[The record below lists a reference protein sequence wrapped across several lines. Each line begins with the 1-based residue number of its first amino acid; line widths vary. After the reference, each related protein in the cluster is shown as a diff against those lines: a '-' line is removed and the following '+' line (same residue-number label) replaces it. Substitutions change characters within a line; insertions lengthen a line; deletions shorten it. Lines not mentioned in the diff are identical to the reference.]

1 MASLQSIIIRIY
13 RFFLDAQYFNYWSKS
28 QSPLYSGSIKVGFI
42 LILDTND
49 ANSEST
55 LRELRTKL
63 DSGTSVSINGTDY
76 LMEADSF
83 NQEELSPMQYVN
95 IRSLKVEQT
104 CGKLRT
110 KV

>member
-1 MASLQSIIIRIY
+1 M
-13 RFFLDAQYFNYWSKS
+13 
-28 QSPLYSGSIKVGFI
+28 
-42 LILDTND
+42 DTND

-110 KV
+110 EGKYNDESVHIIIYAMKLPSRWVIPNCNTIYELIYVLFN